1 MQLEDSKSRLLQ
13 SGAYIARA
21 KQKSGECIRLQTFD
35 FLGFTFYCGR
45 SRKGM
50 PYIMPKTSSKKFRQ
64 KIRDIKVWLYANRD
78 QPLKKLMGMLNL
90 KLIGHYRYY
99 GISFNGRMIS
109 NYKQQVRELLFKVLN
124 RRSDRKSYT
133 REGFIEQ
140 KNLKESLIL
149 QHKPEV
155 LGEMKDIPKPD
166 VSNEESVREYFCKIK
181 TRSEM
186 IAEMPDNVIPMNFH
200 LYEIRIGDDSLEME
214 IDYIWNI
221 FGISYSGNKKVMKQ
235 FEKISKDLYIYYG
248 VSEDD
253 IKKKTER
260 YLSLVTALSS

>member
-1 MQLEDSKSRLLQ
+1 M
-13 SGAYIARA
+13 
-21 KQKSGECIRLQTFD
+21 
-35 FLGFTFYCGR
+35 
-45 SRKGM
+45 
-50 PYIMPKTSSKKFRQ
+50 
-64 KIRDIKVWLYANRD
+64 
-78 QPLKKLMGMLNL
+78 
-90 KLIGHYRYY
+90 
-99 GISFNGRMIS
+99 
-109 NYKQQVRELLFKVLN
+109 
-124 RRSDRKSYT
+124 
-133 REGFIEQ
+133 
-140 KNLKESLIL
+140 IL

-200 LYEIRIGDDSLEME
+200 LYEIRISDDSLEME